1 VGFTKNTFTFI
12 KHLFLLKNM
21 KKTLILAAMA
31 VFGMLALK
39 PSELIQKK
47 TPTELPKSEITLPT
61 GFKATI
67 IGTELGATRHLTVS
81 KTGVV
86 YAKLSKLKDGKGIVV
101 LRDENKDGKIDKTEM
116 FGEYPGTGIT
126 IKNGYLYASSN
137 TGVFRYKLNEKEE
150 VINPNSPEK
159 LVEGLQDKGRD
170 NAKPFV
176 LDNANNMYVTIGSP
190 NDPCRE
196 KGTGKGMMP
205 CTILDSA
212 GGIWKFHADKLSQ
225 TFANG
230 QRYATGIKNAV
241 GTAWNNKTNTLFA
254 TIHGRGQF
262 HDFYPQYYTPKQSQ
276 EIPAETLYELK
287 EGDDAGWPYVY
298 YDQFQK
304 KKIVA
309 PEYGG
314 DGKMTGGE
322 KAINP
327 LIAFPAHLGP
337 NDLLFY
343 TGKMFPA
350 KYRNG
355 AFIAFHGQSPE
366 LKKGYLVAF
375 VPFVNGKPSGKWE
388 IFADNF
394 AGTDLVKPTGPIQ
407 HRPCGLAQG
416 PDGALYVSDDLGGTI
431 YKITYGGKK

>member
-1 VGFTKNTFTFI
+1 
-12 KHLFLLKNM
+12 M
-21 KKTLILAAMA
+21 KKILIFALLGLCGSLA
-31 VFGMLALK
+31 FKQSNLK
-39 PSELIQKK
+39 KLQVSDD
-47 TPTELPKSEITLPT
+47 LPKSEIIVPK

-101 LRDENKDGKIDKTEM
+101 LRDENKDGKTDKVEW
-116 FGEYPGTGIT
+116 FGDYTGTGIT
-126 IKNGYLYASSN
+126 IKNGYLFASSN
-137 TGVFRYKLNEKEE
+137 TSVYRYKLNAKEE
-150 VINPNSPEK
+150 IINLDSPEK
-159 LVEGLQDKGRD
+159 IVTDLADKGRD

-176 LDNANNMYVTIGSP
+176 LDNVGNIYVTIGSH
-190 NDPCRE
+190 NDACRE
-196 KGTGKGMMP
+196 KGSGKGMMP

-212 GGIWKFHADKLSQ
+212 GGIWKFKAEKLSQ
-225 TFANG
+225 SYAEG

-241 GTAWNNKTNTLFA
+241 GISWNDKTNSLFA
-254 TIHGRGQF
+254 TLHGRGQF

-276 EIPAETLYELK
+276 ELPAETLYAIK
-287 EGDDAGWPYVY
+287 EGDDAGWPYIY

-304 KKIVA
+304 KKILA

-314 DGKMTGGE
+314 DGKKTAGE

-327 LIAFPAHLGP
+327 LVAFPAHLGP

-350 KYRNG
+350 RYKNG

-366 LKKGYLVAF
+366 LKKGYMVAF

-394 AGTDLVKPTGPIQ
+394 AGTDLSKPTGPIQ

-431 YKITYGGKK
+431 FKITYGSQK

>member
-1 VGFTKNTFTFI
+1 
-12 KHLFLLKNM
+12 M
-21 KKTLILAAMA
+21 KKILTLASLA
-31 VFGMLALK
+31 VFSTIALK
-39 PSELIQKK
+39 QSDLIQSSYSG
-47 TPTELPKSEITLPT
+47 ELPKSEIIVPT
-61 GFKATI
+61 GFVATI
-67 IGTELGATRHLTVS
+67 LGTELGATRHLTVS
-81 KTGVV
+81 KNGVI
-86 YAKLSKLKDGKGIVV
+86 YAKLSKLKDGKGIVI

-116 FGEYPGTGIT
+116 FGDYPGTGII

-150 VINPNSPEK
+150 IINIDAPEK
-159 LVEGLQDKGRD
+159 IVEGLVDKGRD

-176 LDNANNMYVTIGSP
+176 LDNVGNLYVTVGSY

-212 GGIWKFHADKLSQ
+212 GGIWQFNASKLNQAYSD
-225 TFANG
+225 G
-230 QRYATGIKNAV
+230 KRYATGVKNAV

-276 EIPAETLYELK
+276 ELPAETLYELK
-287 EGDDAGWPYVY
+287 EGDDAGWPYIY

-327 LIAFPAHLGP
+327 LITFPAHLGP

-355 AFIAFHGQSPE
+355 AFVAFHGQSPE
-366 LKKGYLVAF
+366 LKKGYFVAF
-375 VPFVNGKPSGKWE
+375 VPFINGKPTGKWE

-431 YKITYGGKK
+431 FKITFGGKK

>member
-1 VGFTKNTFTFI
+1 LATLATFVIVAF
-12 KHLFLLKNM
+12 
-21 KKTLILAAMA
+21 
-31 VFGMLALK
+31 K
-39 PSELIQKK
+39 PSEITRKK
-47 TPTELPKSEITLPT
+47 ILSDVPKSEITVPA

-67 IGTELGATRHLTVS
+67 LGTELGSTRHLTVS
-81 KTGVV
+81 RNGVI

-101 LRDENKDGKIDKTEM
+101 LRDDNKDGKIEKTEM
-116 FGEYPGTGIT
+116 FGNYPGTGIT

-137 TGVFRYKLNEKEE
+137 TGVMRYKLNEKEE
-150 VINPNSPEK
+150 IINIDSPEK
-159 LVEGLQDKGRD
+159 IVEGLVDKGRD

-176 LDNANNMYVTIGSP
+176 LDNANNIYVTVGSY

-196 KGTGKGMMP
+196 KGTGKGIMP

-212 GGIWKFHADKLSQ
+212 GGIWKFNASQ
-225 TFANG
+225 LNQAYSDG
-230 QRYATGIKNAV
+230 KRYATGVKNAV
-241 GTAWNNKTNTLFA
+241 GTAWNNKTNSLFV

-276 EIPAETLYELK
+276 ELPAETLYEMK
-287 EGDDAGWPYVY
+287 EGDDAGWPYIY

-322 KAINP
+322 KAIDP
-327 LIAFPAHLGP
+327 LVTFPAHLGP

-366 LKKGYLVAF
+366 LKKGYFVAF
-375 VPFVNGKPSGKWE
+375 VPFLNGKPSGKWE

-431 YKITYGGKK
+431 FKIVYNSRK